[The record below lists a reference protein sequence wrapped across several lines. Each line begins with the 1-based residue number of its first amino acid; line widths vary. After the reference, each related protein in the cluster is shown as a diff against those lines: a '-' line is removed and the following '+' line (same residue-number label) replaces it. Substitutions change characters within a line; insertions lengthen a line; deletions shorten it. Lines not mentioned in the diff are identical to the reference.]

1 MSAVPRRAVAYV
13 RISSDREGRELG
25 VERQAED
32 CRALAQRLGVHFG
45 AVYVDNDVSA
55 SRRSRKRRPG
65 YDNLLE
71 AVRSGQVDAVLSY
84 STSRLT
90 RRPRELEDWID
101 LAEDGAVRV
110 HTVAAGDLDLM
121 TSMGRMIARML
132 AAKDAAEADDISERA
147 KRERQQRREQGRWHG
162 GNRPFG
168 WQGDGT
174 TPIEVEQRL
183 IREAVDGLLQGR
195 SLAGVARDWTEATE
209 GTPQGRQRWRA
220 GSVRDVLLNPR
231 VAGLLP
237 DERPAVWA
245 AIVPEARWRHLRAVL
260 QDPDRRHERG
270 PTRLLTGLASCGL
283 CGATVNGGVRR
294 TGAPTYR
301 CSAVRHLDRGAPAVD
316 EYVQAVV
323 LAYLARERLQPPA
336 SFGDG
341 AGLAARAEGLRA
353 RLDEVADL
361 FASGA
366 FTRAQVERS
375 SRALRGELED
385 VEGQMASTRS
395 ASALSALPSEREA
408 LSEAWEALDVE
419 GRRAVLFAL
428 PATITLQPPG
438 RGVRSFDPD
447 SVVFKWTA

>member
-1 MSAVPRRAVAYV
+1 M
-13 RISSDREGRELG
+13 ELG
-25 VERQAED
+25 IDRQEQD
-32 CRALAQRLGVHFG
+32 CRVLAERLQVKVE
-45 AVYVDNDVSA
+45 AVFVDNDISA

-65 YDNLLE
+65 YELLLE
-71 AVRSGQVDAVLSY
+71 AVRAGQVEAVLAY

-101 LAEDGAVRV
+101 LAEGGAVRL

-168 WQGDGT
+168 WRSDGT
-174 TPIEVEQRL
+174 TPDDGEHQL
-183 IREAVDGLLQGR
+183 IRDAVDALLQGR
-195 SLAGVARDWTEATE
+195 SLAGVARLWTQETG
-209 GTPQGRQRWRA
+209 GTPQGRERWRA

-237 DERPAVWA
+237 DERPAVWE

-260 QDPDRRHERG
+260 SDPDRRHERG
-270 PTRLLTGLASCGL
+270 PTRLLTGIAVCGS

-301 CSAVRHLDRGAPAVD
+301 CSGVRHLDRAGPPVD
-316 EYVQAVV
+316 SYVEAVV
-323 LAYLARERLQPPA
+323 LAYLTRERLQAPEGV
-336 SFGDG
+336 GDG
-341 AGLAARAEGLRA
+341 SDLATRAEGLRA
-353 RLDEVADL
+353 RLDEAADL

-375 SRALRGELED
+375 SRALRAELDD
-385 VEGQMASTRS
+385 VEGRMASTRA
-395 ASALSALPSEREA
+395 ASVLSSLPSSEDA
-408 LSEAWEALDVE
+408 LAAAWNALDVE
-419 GRRAVLFAL
+419 GRRAVLLAL
-428 PATITLQPPG
+428 PVTIRLQPPG
-438 RGVRSFDPD
+438 RGVRAFDPATVIFD
-447 SVVFKWTA
+447 WSKSAGTHSSDHSCYNG